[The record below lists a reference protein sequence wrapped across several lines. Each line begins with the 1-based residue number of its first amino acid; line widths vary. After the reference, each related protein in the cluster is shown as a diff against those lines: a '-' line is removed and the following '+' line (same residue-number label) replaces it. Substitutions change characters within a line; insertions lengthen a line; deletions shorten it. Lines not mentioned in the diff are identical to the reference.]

1 MPEPREKIIAANWKM
16 NMTLHAGLALLVELN
31 ILLSSKQSKHT
42 VIVAPPFTL
51 LQSAAHTVA
60 ETGIKIAAQNCHQAK
75 SGAYTGEVSAEMLQS
90 VGAEYVILG
99 HSERRQYFGE
109 TDELVA
115 EKIKAASNV
124 GLKVIYCC
132 GESLAE
138 REAGT
143 HFELVKHQIT
153 TALKGFQPS
162 IIKDVVVAYEPVWAI
177 GTGLTASPEQAQ
189 EMHAFIRETLQGI
202 FGAEIANVTPI
213 LYGGSMKPANAAGL
227 LTQPDVDG
235 GLIGGA
241 SLIAQDFFDIIH
253 SLPA

>member
-1 MPEPREKIIAANWKM
+1 MPEQREQIIAANWKM
-16 NMTLHAGLALLVELN
+16 NKTLHEGLALLVELN
-31 ILLSSKQSKHT
+31 MLISSKPTKHT
-42 VIVAPPFTL
+42 VVVAPPYIH
-51 LQSAAHTVA
+51 LQTAAHAVA
-60 ETGIKIAAQNCHQAK
+60 DTGIKVAAQNCHQAAE
-75 SGAYTGEVSAEMLQS
+75 GAYTGEISAGMLQS

-115 EKIKAASNV
+115 EKIKAATHH

-132 GESLAE
+132 GEVLE
-138 REAGT
+138 VREAGT
-143 HFELVKHQIT
+143 HFQLVKQQLTI
-153 TALKGFQPS
+153 ALEGFQPS
-162 IIKDVVVAYEPVWAI
+162 IMQNVVIAYEPVWAI

-189 EMHAFIRETLQGI
+189 EMHAFIRETIKGI
-202 FGAEIANVTPI
+202 FDADIANATPI

-227 LTQPDVDG
+227 LSQPDVDG

-253 SLPA
+253 SIPA

>member
-1 MPEPREKIIAANWKM
+1 MPEQREKIIAANWKM
-16 NMTLHAGLALLVELN
+16 HKTLHEGLALLVELN
-31 ILLSSKQSKHT
+31 MLISSKPTKHT
-42 VIVAPPFTL
+42 VVVAPPYIH
-51 LQSAAHTVA
+51 LQSAVHAVA
-60 ETGIKIAAQNCHQAK
+60 DTGIKVAAQNCHQAPQ
-75 SGAYTGEVSAEMLQS
+75 GAYTGEVSAEMLQS

-115 EKIKAASNV
+115 EKIKAATDF

-143 HFELVKHQIT
+143 HFELVKKQIT
-153 TALKGFQPS
+153 IALEGFAAS
-162 IIKDVVVAYEPVWAI
+162 ILKDVVIAYEPVWAI

-202 FGAEIANVTPI
+202 FGAEIANTTPI

-227 LTQPDVDG
+227 LSQPDVDG

-241 SLIAQDFFDIIH
+241 SLIAKDFFDIIH
-253 SLPA
+253 SLPS

>member
-1 MPEPREKIIAANWKM
+1 MPEQREKIIAANWKM
-16 NMTLHAGLALLVELN
+16 HKTFHEGLALLVELN
-31 ILLSSKQSKHT
+31 ILLSTKPSKHT
-42 VIVAPPFTL
+42 VVVAPPYIH

-60 ETGIKIAAQNCHQAK
+60 DTGIKIAAQNCHQAPQ
-75 SGAYTGEVSAEMLQS
+75 GAYTGEISAEMLQS

-115 EKIKAASNV
+115 QKIKAATDF

-132 GESLAE
+132 GESLPE

-143 HFELVKHQIT
+143 HFSLVKEQIT
-153 TALKGFQPS
+153 IALEGFQPS
-162 IIKDVVVAYEPVWAI
+162 ILKDVVIAYEPVWAI

-202 FGAEIANVTPI
+202 FGAEIANNTPI

-227 LTQPDVDG
+227 LSQPDVDG